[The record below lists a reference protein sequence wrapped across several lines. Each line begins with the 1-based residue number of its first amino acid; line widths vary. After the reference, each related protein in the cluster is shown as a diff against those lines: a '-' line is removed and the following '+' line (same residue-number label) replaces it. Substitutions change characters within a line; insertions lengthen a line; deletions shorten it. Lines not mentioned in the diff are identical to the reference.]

1 MKILVT
7 GGTSM
12 LGKHLQKYL
21 PNAIYLSSKDCNLL
35 DYTTTLNFLQQIQ
48 PDIVIHM
55 AAKVGGI
62 KANLE
67 NPVSFYEDNIIIN
80 TNIVKASF
88 NAGVSR
94 LLGVLSTCAYP
105 NKVSSYPMVEED
117 FHIGPPTESNLG
129 YGYSKRMLAI
139 HIDAYNKQYGTKYQ
153 YIFPSNLYS
162 EHDNKPENESHY
174 INTLLHKIIE
184 AEEKGNTGIMLW
196 GNGEP
201 LRQCTYAD
209 DVAIVIK
216 RIIEENIYDSFNVS
230 NPSNYSIDAIA
241 RIALTSLG
249 KHDWD
254 ITYTNLHMNGQYRKD
269 VSIDRL
275 LAHMPDIEF
284 TPLNE
289 GIKIIYN
296 KIKNNTNE

>member
-12 LGKHLQKYL
+12 LGKHLQKYV
-21 PNAIYLSSKDCNLL
+21 PDAVYLSSKDCNLL
-35 DYTTTLNFLQQIQ
+35 EYKDTINILQEVQ
-48 PDIVIHM
+48 PDVVIHM

-67 NPVSFYEDNIIIN
+67 NPVGFYEDNIIMN

-88 NAGVSR
+88 NAGIDR
-94 LLGVLSTCAYP
+94 LVGVLSTCAYP
-105 NKVSSYPMVEED
+105 NRVSTYPMVEED
-117 FHIGPPTESNLG
+117 FHTGPPTESNLG

-139 HIDAYNKQYGTKYQ
+139 HIDAYNKQHNTKYQ

-162 EHDNKPENESHY
+162 EYDNKPESQSHY
-174 INTLLHKIIE
+174 VNALIHKIIE
-184 AEEKGNTGIMLW
+184 AEKKGITSIELW
-196 GNGEP
+196 GDGTP

-216 RIIEENIYDSFNVS
+216 KIIEENIYDSFNIS
-230 NPSNYSIDAIA
+230 NPRNYSIDTIA
-241 RIALTSLG
+241 KIALETLG

-254 ITYTNLHMNGQYRKD
+254 IVYTNPHMNGQYRKD
-269 VSIDRL
+269 VSIDKL
-275 LAHMPDIEF
+275 LTHLPDMEF